1 MLPPSTLNI
10 GKEGVETWKGVAELG
25 GGGRRGVDNL
35 LLIFKSLDGG
45 KKKLLMKES
54 EIERLS
60 WSGVIVS

>member
-10 GKEGVETWKGVAELG
+10 GKEGVETWKGVAER

-54 EIERLS
+54 KIERRS

>member
-10 GKEGVETWKGVAELG
+10 GKEGVETWKGVAER
-25 GGGRRGVDNL
+25 GGGRRGGDNL
-35 LLIFKSLDGG
+35 LLKFKSLDGG

-54 EIERLS
+54 KIERLS